1 MTEPLLQA
9 PLLQAPLLQAP
20 LLQAPL
26 LQAPL
31 LQAPLL
37 QARAIGKSYL
47 ATAALSGVDL
57 ELRAGEMLALVGANG
72 AGKSTLVKIVCGA
85 ERPDAGTLHVGGR
98 AVQFR
103 GVADALA
110 AGIAVAHQQV
120 AVIRPLTGAEN
131 IMLGR
136 EPLRGGLIHD
146 RALLAHAQ
154 ALADRF
160 GVRIDLA
167 RECDAMSLGELKI
180 LDILKALAT
189 GPRILI
195 LDEPTASLT
204 LAETQRLFAFL
215 LDLKRQGLGI
225 LFISHHLKEVFAQ
238 CDRVVVLKDGRKV
251 HDGALAE
258 ITLREVVQLMV
269 GRAIEATDWS
279 SHAAAH
285 GPPAVAVR
293 DLRVGRLE
301 VPELTVRRGEV
312 VGIAG
317 VLGAGQT
324 ELLECLAGA
333 SRPAAAGEVRLSDL
347 GRLPRSV
354 AEAIDH
360 GIYLVADD
368 RLRKAMFAG
377 LSVEENV
384 LSGSLGQISR
394 YGLVRPGRALAIVRD
409 IIARLRVR
417 CSGPQQDVLQLS
429 GGNQQKVVFGRWLAR
444 IGAGS
449 PVLLLDNPTEGVDV
463 GSKAELYALIRDL
476 VGRGAAVLI
485 ASAEFSELIALCDR
499 VHCIGHGRLAASLT
513 RGEMTEDRLLL
524 EVS

>member
-9 PLLQAPLLQAP
+9 H
-20 LLQAPL
+20 
-26 LQAPL
+26 
-31 LQAPLL
+31 
-37 QARAIGKSYL
+37 AIGKSFL
-47 ATAALSGVDL
+47 ATAALAGVDL
-57 ELRAGEMLALVGANG
+57 ELHAGEMLALVGANG
-72 AGKSTLVKIVCGA
+72 AGKSTLVKIICGA
-85 ERPDAGTLHVGGR
+85 VLPDAGTLQVGGR

-110 AGIAVAHQQV
+110 AGIAVAHQQI
-120 AVIRPLTGAEN
+120 AIIRPLTGAEN

-146 RALLAHAQ
+146 RTLMERAQ
-154 ALADRF
+154 QLADRF
-160 GVRIDLA
+160 GVRIDLS
-167 RECDAMSLGELKI
+167 RECDTLSLGELKI

-215 LDLKRQGLGI
+215 ADLKRPTSNQPGLGI
-225 LFISHHLKEVFAQ
+225 LFISHHMNEVFAQ
-238 CDRVVVLKDGRKV
+238 CDRIVVLKDGRKV
-251 HDGALAE
+251 HDGAVADV
-258 ITLREVVQLMV
+258 TLKQVVQLMV
-269 GRAIEATDWS
+269 GRAIEATDWA
-279 SHAAAH
+279 SHAVA
-285 GPPAVAVR
+285 GTTDDAVMAVQG
-293 DLRVGRLE
+293 LRVGRLE

-333 SRPAAAGEVRLSDL
+333 PRAGVAGKVRIAGLR
-347 GRLPRSV
+347 RLPRSV
-354 AEAIDH
+354 GEAIDH

-368 RLRKAMFAG
+368 RLRKAMFRG
-377 LSVEENV
+377 LSVEEN
-384 LSGSLGQISR
+384 LLAGSLAQISR
-394 YGLVRPGRALAIVRD
+394 YGVVRAGFASSIVRD
-409 IIARLRVR
+409 VIARLRVK
-417 CSGPQQDVLQLS
+417 CSGPQQEVLQLS

-444 IGAGS
+444 IGTSA

-463 GSKAELYALIRDL
+463 GSKAELYGLIRDL
-476 VGRGAAVLI
+476 AHQGAAVLI

-499 VHCIGHGRLAASLT
+499 VYCIGHGRLATCLP
-513 RGEMTEDRLLL
+513 RGELSEDRLLL
-524 EVS
+524 EVN

>member
-1 MTEPLLQA
+1 MRPVRDPERDMTEPSIQA
-9 PLLQAPLLQAP
+9 PPLLRAQ
-20 LLQAPL
+20 
-26 LQAPL
+26 
-31 LQAPLL
+31 
-37 QARAIGKSYL
+37 AIGKSYL

-57 ELRAGEMLALVGANG
+57 ELHAGEMLALVGANG

-85 ERPDAGTLHVGGR
+85 ERPDAGVLHVAGQ

-146 RALLAHAQ
+146 RALVAQAQ

-167 RECDAMSLGELKI
+167 RECDTMSLGELKI

-225 LFISHHLKEVFAQ
+225 LFISHHLKEIFAQ

-251 HDGALAE
+251 HDGALADV
-258 ITLREVVQLMV
+258 TLREVVQLMV
-269 GRAIEATDWS
+269 GRAIEAADWS
-279 SHAAAH
+279 SHAAAQG

-293 DLRVGRLE
+293 GLRVGRLE
-301 VPELTVRRGEV
+301 VDELTVRRGEV

-333 SRPAAAGEVRLSDL
+333 SPPASGGEVRLSGL
-347 GRLPRSV
+347 ARLPRSV

-444 IGAGS
+444 MGAGS

-499 VHCIGHGRLAASLT
+499 VYCIGHGRLASCVA
-513 RGEMTEDRLLL
+513 RGEMSEDRLLL

>member
-1 MTEPLLQA
+1 MSEPPA
-9 PLLQAPLLQAP
+9 P
-20 LLQAPL
+20 
-26 LQAPL
+26 
-31 LQAPLL
+31 APLL

-57 ELRAGEMLALVGANG
+57 ELHAGEMLALVGANG
-72 AGKSTLVKIVCGA
+72 AGKSTLVKIICGA
-85 ERPDAGTLHVGGR
+85 ERPDAGTLHVAGR

-103 GVADALA
+103 GVADALS

-131 IMLGR
+131 VMLGR

-146 RALLAHAQ
+146 RALAAQAQ

-160 GVRIDLA
+160 GVRIDLS
-167 RECDAMSLGELKI
+167 RECDTMSLGELKI
-180 LDILKALAT
+180 LDILKAMAT

-215 LDLKRQGLGI
+215 SDLRRQGLGI
-225 LFISHHLKEVFAQ
+225 LFISHHLKEIFAQ
-238 CDRVVVLKDGRKV
+238 CDRVAVLKDGRKV
-251 HDGALAE
+251 HDGALADV
-258 ITLREVVQLMV
+258 TLREVVQLMV
-269 GRAIEATDWS
+269 GRAIEAADWS
-279 SHAAAH
+279 SHAAADD
-285 GPPAVAVR
+285 GSPPGVAVR
-293 DLRVGRLE
+293 GLRVGRLE
-301 VPELTVRRGEV
+301 VDELTVRRGEV

-324 ELLECLAGA
+324 GLLECLAGA
-333 SRPAAAGEVRLSDL
+333 SPATAVGEVRLSGL

-394 YGLVRPGRALAIVRD
+394 YGLVRPARALAIVRD

-444 IGAGS
+444 MGAGS

-476 VGRGAAVLI
+476 AGRGAAVLI
-485 ASAEFSELIALCDR
+485 ASAEFSELVALCDR
-499 VHCIGHGRLAASLT
+499 VHCIGHGRLAASLA
-513 RGEMTEDRLLL
+513 RGEVSEDRLLL

>member
-1 MTEPLLQA
+1 M
-9 PLLQAPLLQAP
+9 
-20 LLQAPL
+20 
-26 LQAPL
+26 
-31 LQAPLL
+31 
-37 QARAIGKSYL
+37 GKRFL
-47 ATAALSGVDL
+47 ATMALAEVDL
-57 ELRAGEMLALVGANG
+57 DLHAGEMLALVGANG
-72 AGKSTLVKIVCGA
+72 AGKSTLVKIICGA
-85 ERPDAGTLHVGGR
+85 LMPDAGTLQVGGR

-120 AVIRPLTGAEN
+120 AIIRPLTGAEN

-136 EPLRGGLIHD
+136 EPLRRGLIHD
-146 RALLAHAQ
+146 RTLTVRAQ
-154 ALADRF
+154 ELADRF

-167 RECDAMSLGELKI
+167 RECDTLSLGELKI

-215 LDLKRQGLGI
+215 ADLRRQGLGI
-225 LFISHHLKEVFAQ
+225 LFISHHLNEVFAQ
-238 CDRVVVLKDGRKV
+238 CDRIVVLKDGRKV
-251 HDGALAE
+251 HDGAVAE
-258 ITLREVVQLMV
+258 ITLKEVVQLMV
-269 GRAIEATDWS
+269 GRVIEATDWT
-279 SHAAAH
+279 SHAVVDN
-285 GPPAVAVR
+285 GPEDAVVALR
-293 DLRVGRLE
+293 ALRVGRLE
-301 VPELTVRRGEV
+301 VPDLTVRRGEV
-312 VGIAG
+312 VGVAG

-333 SRPAAAGEVRLSDL
+333 AHAATAREVRIADL
-347 GRLPRSV
+347 QRLPRSV
-354 AEAIDH
+354 TEAIDH

-368 RLRKAMFAG
+368 RLRKAMFGG

-384 LSGSLGQISR
+384 LAGSLAQISR
-394 YGLVRPGRALAIVRD
+394 RGVVQTGLALSIVRD
-409 IIARLRVR
+409 IIARLRVK
-417 CSGPQQDVLQLS
+417 CSGPHQDVLQLS

-444 IGAGS
+444 IGRGGP

-476 VGRGAAVLI
+476 ARQGAAVLI

-499 VHCIGHGRLAASLT
+499 VYCIGHGRLTACLPRAELS
-513 RGEMTEDRLLL
+513 EDRLLL
-524 EVS
+524 EVN

>member
-1 MTEPLLQA
+1 MTESP
-9 PLLQAPLLQAP
+9 
-20 LLQAPL
+20 
-26 LQAPL
+26 

-57 ELRAGEMLALVGANG
+57 DLRAGEMLALVGANG
-72 AGKSTLVKIVCGA
+72 AGKSTLVKIICGA
-85 ERPDAGTLHVGGR
+85 ERPDAGTLQVGGR

-120 AVIRPLTGAEN
+120 AIIRPLTGAEN

-136 EPLRGGLIHD
+136 EPLRGGLIDD
-146 RALLAHAQ
+146 RALRAQAQ

-160 GVRIDLA
+160 GVGIDLA
-167 RECDAMSLGELKI
+167 RECDTLSLGELKI

-204 LAETQRLFAFL
+204 LAESQRLFAFL
-215 LDLKRQGLGI
+215 LDLRRQGLGI

-238 CDRVVVLKDGRKV
+238 CDRVVVLKDGRRV
-251 HDGALAE
+251 HDGPVASV
-258 ITLREVVQLMV
+258 TLKEVVQLMV
-269 GRAIEATDWS
+269 GRAIEAADWH
-279 SHAAAH
+279 SHAAAA
-285 GPPAVAVR
+285 GDAPAVTVR
-293 DLRVGRLE
+293 GLRVGRLE
-301 VPELTVRRGEV
+301 VAELAVRRGEV

-333 SRPAAAGEVRLSDL
+333 GPAAPGGEVRLAGL
-347 GRLPRSV
+347 ERLPRSV
-354 AEAIDH
+354 AEAIEH

-368 RLRKAMFAG
+368 RLRKAILGG
-377 LSVEENV
+377 LSVGENV
-384 LSGSLGQISR
+384 LSGSLAQVSR
-394 YGLVRPGRALAIVRD
+394 YGFVRGDRALAVVRD
-409 IIARLRVR
+409 VITRLRVR
-417 CSGPQQDVLQLS
+417 CSGAQQDVLQLS

-444 IGAGS
+444 MGGARS

-463 GSKAELYALIRDL
+463 GSKAELYELIRDL
-476 VGRGAAVLI
+476 VRRGASVLI

-499 VHCIGHGRLAASLT
+499 VYCVGHDGRLASCLG
-513 RGEMTEDRLLL
+513 RDEMTEDRLLL